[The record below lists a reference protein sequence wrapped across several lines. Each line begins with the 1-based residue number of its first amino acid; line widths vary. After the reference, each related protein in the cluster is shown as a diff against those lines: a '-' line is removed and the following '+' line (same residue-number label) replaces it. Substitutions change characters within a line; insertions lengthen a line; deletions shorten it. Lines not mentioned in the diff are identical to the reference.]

1 MQTLNVLDNRFT
13 PFHVINSSPV
23 DDISAMKIS
32 DAIFSSHRNLSL
44 VELFNTTLD
53 LTTLLNMLSI
63 EAARY
68 QDFSGLYFK
77 GKSVSK
83 AFENSRQSN
92 LEHTFEL
99 KSDNTLIGTI
109 TYGINSPISITNIEL
124 LERLHKCLFYPLKNA
139 ISYYNAIQLAMQDS
153 LTSLGN
159 RRYFDEQ
166 LKRAMKSANRQSSSI
181 GLVLGD
187 LNKFKAINDTYGHS
201 IGDQVLV
208 EFANILRLCVRD
220 SDSLFRFGGDEFAI
234 LVEHADESTL
244 RIIEDRVT
252 KALKE
257 NAFLRK
263 YQLGCSLGATL
274 MNKTDD
280 EQSIFNR
287 ADRTLYLKKSSANQH
302 LTIVS
307 N

>member
-1 MQTLNVLDNRFT
+1 
-13 PFHVINSSPV
+13 
-23 DDISAMKIS
+23 
-32 DAIFSSHRNLSL
+32 
-44 VELFNTTLD
+44 
-53 LTTLLNMLSI
+53 
-63 EAARY
+63 
-68 QDFSGLYFK
+68 
-77 GKSVSK
+77 
-83 AFENSRQSN
+83 
-92 LEHTFEL
+92 
-99 KSDNTLIGTI
+99 
-109 TYGINSPISITNIEL
+109 
-124 LERLHKCLFYPLKNA
+124 
-139 ISYYNAIQLAMQDS
+139 MQDS